1 VNSVFVYAR
10 LRIPHAGAPVHD
22 DGARVFS
29 PNGVTLCQPGVQPR
43 DTRPPKNRSPNGA
56 ALSLET
62 RASFRA
68 ES

>member
-43 DTRPPKNRSPNGA
+43 DTRPSQIA
-56 ALSLET
+56 APT
-62 RASFRA
+62 GRP
-68 ES
+68 